1 MIFCVRTKI
10 CFSKEA
16 LIIKGK
22 CLQFIGSERKV
33 RILFLSALMN
43 PGAAAAFYASARRF
57 CTVFRTNDFDYLQSL
72 KSLSLSRFEY
82 ISRN

>member
-1 MIFCVRTKI
+1 MR
-10 CFSKEA
+10 FSKEA

-43 PGAAAAFYASARRF
+43 PGAAAAFYASVHSGGEKICVIFAGVVQFFAWLNFIMYR
-57 CTVFRTNDFDYLQSL
+57 
-72 KSLSLSRFEY
+72 
-82 ISRN
+82 I